1 MLMNLRILI
10 LLKNSFSHSIFLNLL
25 VEIMQIAWSSKALLK
40 WQHNTTKSVLNLI
53 LCIKTD
59 KTVVGLTKGQT
70 RKRAIFINECA
81 PILQIKLQK

>member
-59 KTVVGLTKGQT
+59 KTVVGLTKGSNSQA
-70 RKRAIFINECA
+70 RNIY
-81 PILQIKLQK
+81 